1 MLMMKWKLTFMTFMA
16 YMILD
21 INWHFRHFFTHT
33 LTFVKIFSTLGA
45 PKVVRFS
52 STPRFFTEEERPKDL
67 ECIFSGWPLEVHWYK
82 NDEIITNGTK
92 GIYHSV
98 DKRRKEGE
106 ETLHSR
112 LSLPQGRE
120 ELEGSYKCS
129 AENSFS
135 EASQSLQLIYV
146 CK

>member
-1 MLMMKWKLTFMTFMA
+1 MA
-16 YMILD
+16 Y
-21 INWHFRHFFTHT
+21 THT

-45 PKVVRFS
+45 PKVVQFS
-52 STPRFFTEEERPKDL
+52 NTPSFFTEEEKPKDL

-82 NDEIITNGTK
+82 NEKIITNGTK

-98 DKRRKEGE
+98 DKRRKDGE

-129 AENSFS
+129 AENRISGQQ
-135 EASQSLQLIYV
+135 ASVSLQYLYV
-146 CK
+146 CKQKPIPTYVLLM